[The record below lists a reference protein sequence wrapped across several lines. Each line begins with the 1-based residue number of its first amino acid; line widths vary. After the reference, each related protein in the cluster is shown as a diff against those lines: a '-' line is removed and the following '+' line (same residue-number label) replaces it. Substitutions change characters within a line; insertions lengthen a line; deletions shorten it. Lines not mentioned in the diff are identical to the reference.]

1 MSIEQWNERYRSG
14 QQVFT
19 EPSPL
24 VVRYSAGL
32 AAGDALDLACGPG
45 RNALY
50 LAAQGWRVSA
60 IDGSPLAIE
69 ILGQRA
75 TERKLTID
83 ARVSDLEREDFAIPQ
98 AAYGLICDCYFLE
111 RSLFP
116 KVRLGARPG
125 GIVIVIVHLADPG
138 QRQGTRTRAVP
149 GELRSHFS
157 DWKILHDYEGAS
169 REASHQRPVAELVAQ
184 KPRQTD

>member
-24 VVRYSAGL
+24 VIRYSAEL
-32 AAGDALDLACGPG
+32 AAGIALDLACGPG

-50 LAAQGWRVSA
+50 LAEQSWHVTA

-69 ILGQRA
+69 ILRKRA
-75 TERKLTID
+75 AERKLTID

-98 AAYGLICDCYFLE
+98 AGYDLICAGYFLE

-116 KVRLGARPG
+116 KMKLAARPG
-125 GIVIVIVHLADPG
+125 GMVIAIVHLADPG
-138 QRQGTRTRAVP
+138 QLQ
-149 GELRSHFS
+149 
-157 DWKILHDYEGAS
+157 
-169 REASHQRPVAELVAQ
+169 
-184 KPRQTD
+184 